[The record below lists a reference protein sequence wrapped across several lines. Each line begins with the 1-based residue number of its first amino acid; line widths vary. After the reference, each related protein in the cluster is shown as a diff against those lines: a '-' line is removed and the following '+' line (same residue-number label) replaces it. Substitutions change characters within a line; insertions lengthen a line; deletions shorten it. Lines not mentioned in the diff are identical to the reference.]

1 LIDRIGRRPGGSPG
15 RRFAL
20 FVLVLTASLVVAC
33 GGGNDPRLVFDS
45 ERDGDDDIYLMSP
58 DGSDVRQLTNEQ
70 RRDYE
75 PDASPDGKRIVFAS
89 QRASGDS
96 SQLHLMDVDGTN
108 VRRLTFGADNTE
120 DRVLDD
126 YAEWS
131 PDGTRIAFQRTTIPE
146 SGRPDADIWL
156 LDPETGEET
165 ALTDA
170 PDVWDSTPTFTVD
183 GRAVIFESNRS
194 GTFELYR
201 QPLDGG
207 EAVRLTETD
216 GNDAEAK
223 ESPDGS
229 LIAFVSDQDGDFD
242 VYLMDPDGGNVRALT
257 SAEGN
262 DRCPQWSPDGKR
274 IAFSS
279 ERDGNPEI
287 YVMNADGSDPR
298 RLTDTPAAEEVADW
312 VRR

>member
-1 LIDRIGRRPGGSPG
+1 
-15 RRFAL
+15 
-20 FVLVLTASLVVAC
+20 
-33 GGGNDPRLVFDS
+33 
-45 ERDGDDDIYLMSP
+45 MSP
-58 DGSDVRQLTNEQ
+58 DGSDIHQLTNEP

-75 PDASPDGKRIVFAS
+75 PDASPDGGRIVFAS

-108 VRRLTFGADNTE
+108 VRRLTFTADDTT

-131 PDGTRIAFQRTTIPE
+131 PDGTRITFQRTTIPE
-146 SGRPDADIWL
+146 SGRSDANIWL
-156 LDPETGEET
+156 LDPETGDET
-165 ALTDA
+165 PLTDT
-170 PDVWDSTPTFTVD
+170 PDVWDSTPTFTAD
-183 GRAVIFESNRS
+183 GSAVIFESNRS

-207 EAVRLTETD
+207 EAVRLTERD
-216 GNDAEAK
+216 GNEAEAK

-229 LIAFVSDQDGDFD
+229 QIAFVSDQDGDFD
-242 VYLMDPDGGNVRALT
+242 VYLMDAGGGNVRALT

-298 RLTDTPAAEEVADW
+298 RLTNTPAAEEVADW

>member
-1 LIDRIGRRPGGSPG
+1 L
-15 RRFAL
+15 
-20 FVLVLTASLVVAC
+20 VLALTASLVVAC
-33 GGGNDPRLVFDS
+33 GGGEEPRLVFDS
-45 ERDGDDDIYLMSP
+45 ERDGDDDIYLMAA
-58 DGSDVRQLTNEQ
+58 DGSDVQQLTNEPG
-70 RRDYE
+70 RDYE
-75 PDASPDGKRIVFAS
+75 PDVSPDGKRIVFAS

-96 SQLHLMDVDGTN
+96 SQLHIMDVDGTN
-108 VRRLTFGADNTE
+108 VRRLTFSADDTA

-131 PDGTRIAFQRTTIPE
+131 PDGTRITFQRTTIPE
-146 SGRPDADIWL
+146 SGRSDANIWL
-156 LDPETGEET
+156 IDPETGEET
-165 ALTDA
+165 PLTDA
-170 PDVWDSTPTFTVD
+170 PDVWDSTPTFTTD
-183 GRAVIFESNRS
+183 GNAVIFESNRS
-194 GTFELYR
+194 GSFELYR

-207 EAVRLTETD
+207 EAVRLTERE
-216 GNDAEAK
+216 GNEGEAK

-242 VYLMDPDGGNVRALT
+242 VYLMDAGGGNVRALT

-287 YVMNADGSDPR
+287 YVMNADGSDQR